1 MLVEAFH
8 AGCLGFAIAL
18 HLYGYNLLVLLENEI
33 NLIIAFAP
41 IINLETMDE
50 GFADDISSYG

>member
-1 MLVEAFH
+1 MEAFH

-41 IINLETMDE
+41 IINIETMDE